1 MTQCMAEDFCGSGK
15 PPSGIRAVE
24 PKGESICLGLRAN
37 TEGKA
42 PPLTPLR

>member
-1 MTQCMAEDFCGSGK
+1 MTQCMAEDFCGAGN

-24 PKGESICLGLRAN
+24 PKAESLYLGMRAN

-42 PPLTPLR
+42 PP